1 MLANT
6 TDTGVCTHAC
16 ETRTRPL
23 RLPLRRRALYRRP
36 TPASVAKVDVVLPVV
51 LAASGQQKRARR
63 QRRWPPVRLFRRT
76 MGEGRCCRRDD
87 VHGGLPV
94 PRPRLPVHTERPQ
107 RLVLPTLALATPSLR
122 PP

>member
-23 RLPLRRRALYRRP
+23 RLPLRRRPSAALAR
-36 TPASVAKVDVVLPVV
+36 VATVQVVPV
-51 LAASGQQKRARR
+51 LAASSGQQTRAR
-63 QRRWPPVRLFRRT
+63 QRRRRPPAVRLFRRT